1 MLNICPHFTF
11 PNLFPT
17 VQHYSASR
25 DARLNYFMFT
35 IFILLPFSI
44 FRTLSTIVLDFLL
57 VILLIFKPYIF
68 LRTPQQIPSAL
79 EAISYSTSEIPPS
92 SELPC
97 PLYLFFI
104 HDLYRSVFYLTLY
117 FCLWWYVHFTCLY
130 PVWGPRGRLFIW
142 FISLCLKAHSVFSLV
157 DV

>member
-1 MLNICPHFTF
+1 MKICPHFTF

-57 VILLIFKPYIF
+57 VILIFKPYIF

-79 EAISYSTSEIPPS
+79 EVISYFTSEIPPS

-97 PLYLFFI
+97 PLYLFLYMIYIDQYFI
-104 HDLYRSVFYLTLY
+104 LLFLVFGGMFTSLVYTLCELLEEDCSSDL
-117 FCLWWYVHFTCLY
+117 
-130 PVWGPRGRLFIW
+130 
-142 FISLCLKAHSVFSLV
+142 SLCASKHIVSSPW
-157 DV
+157 